1 MLRRS
6 AGSTATGL
14 GYGPRRMARA
24 NELVFVIDDND
35 SVRAALS
42 SLIRSAGFR
51 VETFATPGEFLERP
65 RSEDTHCLV
74 LDIELPGANGLDLQ
88 DQLAESHGD
97 MPIVFITGHADVP
110 RSVRAMK
117 AGAVEF
123 LTKPFADEDLLDGI
137 ERALARSREIRER
150 EAEMS
155 VLRQRY
161 DALTKR
167 ERQVLKLVIS
177 GLLNKQIAA
186 TLGTREIT
194 VKIQRGKVMHKM
206 EASSLPDLV
215 RMAEKLGVEPES

>member
-1 MLRRS
+1 M
-6 AGSTATGL
+6 
-14 GYGPRRMARA
+14 
-24 NELVFVIDDND
+24 
-35 SVRAALS
+35 
-42 SLIRSAGFR
+42 
-51 VETFATPGEFLERP
+51 
-65 RSEDTHCLV
+65 

-88 DQLAESHGD
+88 DQLAGSHGD

-206 EASSLPDLV
+206 EASSSPDLV
-215 RMAEKLGVEPES
+215 RMAEKLGIEPEP